1 MPTELH
7 DAWPESLSDTSRGE
21 SCPGPCPAVVSAR
34 RVEDDTLP
42 PDLSEVRFLLEEMR
56 REQGQRM
63 TIFTAIVALLM
74 LCFMSQIET
83 LKKEIRCMGA
93 APPRRY

>member
-21 SCPGPCPAVVSAR
+21 SCPGPCPATVSAR
-34 RVEDDTLP
+34 RADDDAPSL
-42 PDLSEVRFLLEEMR
+42 DLSEVQFLIEEMR
-56 REQGQRM
+56 REQSQRM
-63 TIFTAIVALLM
+63 TILTAIVALLM
-74 LCFMSQIET
+74 LSLMSQIET

-93 APPRRY
+93 VPPRRY